1 MVRVSGLASGMD
13 IDQIVSDLMK
23 AERMP
28 IDKMKKQKQ
37 TLEWQR
43 DDYRSMN
50 LLLSDFNNLA
60 FNMTLQSSYSSKTV
74 SSADETKVKAAATSS
89 AANASYTLSNVT
101 MATAAQSTSSKSI
114 ASKIDPTKSLWSQRD
129 SIQTASSV
137 WTEKTV
143 EQAAI
148 TLSADTSTVK
158 LAKGAVSAVNQDTGT
173 KNSISVTTDGTS
185 KAYIVRI
192 GTESGTINSN
202 EVFINEDTGEMTFGT
217 TLTSGSTIEAFSYQ
231 QNVLNFSMTTYD
243 STGKATGNIQDG
255 GSTPFEFDGSTSL
268 NTLLTQIS
276 NSKVGISAFFDEGT
290 NKVVMTRKDTGN
302 LSSADSSDG
311 SNGSNMVFSGEFLTG
326 FLQLAG
332 DAKGTDAKF
341 TLNGLETTR
350 KSNTFTT
357 GGVTYTLQNNFTG
370 DVRVNISNDTQKVFD
385 TIKDFV
391 TKYNELIEKING
403 KVTEERD
410 RNYQPLTD
418 QEREKLTDKQ
428 AEQWD
433 DKAKS
438 GLLKG
443 DTILSSGLNQ
453 MRSNWYA
460 SVSGVSGAFSQLTD
474 IGISTSANY
483 SDRGK
488 LVIEG
493 DGTKLKEAI
502 EKDPQSVMDLF
513 MKSGSTTSEKGIV
526 RRLRDTITQT
536 VSKVE
541 QRAGRSTWT
550 SEQFL
555 LGRNLKSVNS
565 QITSFESRL
574 TQIEDRYYR
583 QFTAMEKAIQNANA
597 QSAQLSQYFS

>member
-89 AANASYTLSNVT
+89 AGNASYTLSNVT
-101 MATAAQSTSSKSI
+101 MATAAQTISTSIDSSM
-114 ASKIDPTKSLWSQRD
+114 DPTKSLWSQRGSMD
-129 SIQTASSV
+129 SSV

-158 LAKGAVSAVNQDTGT
+158 LAKGAVSAVNQNTGT
-173 KNSISVTTDGTS
+173 LNSISVTTDGTS
-185 KAYIVRI
+185 KAYTVRI
-192 GTESGTINSN
+192 GTAAGTINSN

-231 QNVLNFSMTTYD
+231 QNVLHFSMTTYD

-302 LSSADSSDG
+302 LSSIDSPDG
-311 SNGSNMVFSGEFLTG
+311 PNMVFLGEFLTG
-326 FLQLAG
+326 FLQLAS

-370 DVRVNISNDTQKVFD
+370 DVRVNVSNDTQKVFD

-403 KVTEERD
+403 KITEERD

-574 TQIEDRYYR
+574 TQVEDRYYR

>member
-50 LLLSDFNNLA
+50 LLLSEFNNLA

-74 SSADETKVKAAATSS
+74 SSSDETKVKAAATSS

-101 MATAAQSTSSKSI
+101 MATAAQSISTSIDSSM
-114 ASKIDPTKSLWSQRD
+114 DPTKSLWSQRGSMD
-129 SIQTASSV
+129 SSV

-143 EQAAI
+143 EHAAI

-158 LAKGAVSAVNQDTGT
+158 LAKGAVSAVNQNTGT
-173 KNSISVTTDGTS
+173 LNSISVTTDGTS
-185 KAYIVRI
+185 KAYTVRI
-192 GTESGTINSN
+192 GTAAGIINSN

-231 QNVLNFSMTTYD
+231 QNVLNFSVTTYD

-302 LSSADSSDG
+302 LSAADSGD
-311 SNGSNMVFSGEFLTG
+311 GSNMVFSGGFLTG

-370 DVRVNISNDTQKVFD
+370 DVRVNVSNDTQKVFD

-403 KVTEERD
+403 KITEERD

-418 QEREKLTDKQ
+418 EEREKLTDKQ

-433 DKAKS
+433 VKAKS

-443 DTILSSGLNQ
+443 DSILSSGLNQ

-460 SVSGVSGAFSQLTD
+460 SVSGVSGGFSQLTD

-483 SDRGK
+483 TDRGK

-513 MKSGSTTSEKGIV
+513 MKSGSTTSEKGVV

-574 TQIEDRYYR
+574 TQVEDRYYR

>member
-74 SSADETKVKAAATSS
+74 SSADETKVKATATSS
-89 AANASYTLSNVT
+89 AGNASYTLSNVT
-101 MATAAQSTSSKSI
+101 MATAAQSISSESI
-114 ASKIDPTKSLWSQRD
+114 ASKIDPTKSLWSQRNLIETD
-129 SIQTASSV
+129 SSV

-148 TLSADTSTVK
+148 TLSADTSTIK
-158 LAKGAVSAVNQDTGT
+158 LAKGSVSAVNQGTGT
-173 KNSISVTTDGTS
+173 LSVTTDGIS
-185 KAYIVRI
+185 EAYTIKI
-192 GTESGTINSN
+192 GTKAETLGSD

-231 QNVLNFSMTTYD
+231 QNVLNFSITTYD
-243 STGKATGNIQDG
+243 SNGKATGDG
-255 GSTPFEFDGSTSL
+255 PDGSTVFEFDGSTSL
-268 NTLLTQIS
+268 NNVLTQIS
-276 NSKVGISAFFDEGT
+276 NSKAGISAFFDEGT

-302 LSSADSSDG
+302 LSSANSVEG
-311 SNGSNMVFSGEFLTG
+311 ANMVFSDGFLTD
-326 FLQLAG
+326 FLQLKSEV
-332 DAKGTDAKF
+332 KGTDAKF

-370 DVRVNISNDTQKVFD
+370 DVRVNVSNDTQKVFD

-574 TQIEDRYYR
+574 TQVEDRYYR

>member
-50 LLLSDFNNLA
+50 LLLSEFNNLA

-74 SSADETKVKAAATSS
+74 SSSDETKVKAAATSS

-101 MATAAQSTSSKSI
+101 MATAAQSISTSINSSM
-114 ASKIDPTKSLWSQRD
+114 DPTKSLWSQRGSMD
-129 SIQTASSV
+129 SSV

-158 LAKGAVSAVNQDTGT
+158 LAKGAISAVNQNTGT
-173 KNSISVTTDGTS
+173 LNSISVTTDGTS
-185 KAYIVRI
+185 KEYKVTI
-192 GTESGTINSN
+192 GTKVETLSSD

-231 QNVLNFSMTTYD
+231 QNVLKFSITTYD
-243 STGKATGNIQDG
+243 SNGKATGDNTD

-302 LSSADSSDG
+302 LSSADSAD
-311 SNGSNMVFSGEFLTG
+311 GSNMVFSGGFLTG

-370 DVRVNISNDTQKVFD
+370 DVRVNVSNDTQKVFD

-403 KVTEERD
+403 KITEERD

-418 QEREKLTDKQ
+418 EEREKLTDKQ

-443 DTILSSGLNQ
+443 DSILSSGLNQ

-460 SVSGVSGAFSQLTD
+460 SVSGVSGGFSQLTD

-574 TQIEDRYYR
+574 TQVEDRYYR

>member
-50 LLLSDFNNLA
+50 LLLSEFNNLA

-74 SSADETKVKAAATSS
+74 SSSDETKVKAAATSS

-101 MATAAQSTSSKSI
+101 MATAAQSISTSIDSSM
-114 ASKIDPTKSLWSQRD
+114 DPTKSLWSQRGSMD
-129 SIQTASSV
+129 SSV

-158 LAKGAVSAVNQDTGT
+158 LAKGAVSAVNQNTGT
-173 KNSISVTTDGTS
+173 LNSICVTTDGTS
-185 KAYIVRI
+185 KAYTVRI
-192 GTESGTINSN
+192 GTAAGIINSN

-231 QNVLNFSMTTYD
+231 QNVLNFSVTTYD

-302 LSSADSSDG
+302 LSSADSGD
-311 SNGSNMVFSGEFLTG
+311 GSNMVFSGGFLTG

-370 DVRVNISNDTQKVFD
+370 DVRVNVSNDTQKVFD

-403 KVTEERD
+403 KITEERD

-418 QEREKLTDKQ
+418 EEREKLTDKQ

-433 DKAKS
+433 VKAKS

-443 DTILSSGLNQ
+443 DSILSSGLNQ

-460 SVSGVSGAFSQLTD
+460 SVSGVSGGFSQLTD

-483 SDRGK
+483 TDRGK

-513 MKSGSTTSEKGIV
+513 MKSGSTTSEKGVV

-574 TQIEDRYYR
+574 TQVEDRYYR

>member
-50 LLLSDFNNLA
+50 LLLSEFNNLA

-74 SSADETKVKAAATSS
+74 SSSDETKVKAAATSS

-101 MATAAQSTSSKSI
+101 MATAAQSISTSIDSSM
-114 ASKIDPTKSLWSQRD
+114 DPTKSLWSQRGSMD
-129 SIQTASSV
+129 SSV

-158 LAKGAVSAVNQDTGT
+158 LAKGAISAVNQNTGT
-173 KNSISVTTDGTS
+173 LNSISVTTDGTS
-185 KAYIVRI
+185 KEYKVTI
-192 GTESGTINSN
+192 GTKAETLGSD

-231 QNVLNFSMTTYD
+231 QNVLKFSITTYD
-243 STGKATGNIQDG
+243 SNGKATGDNTD

-302 LSSADSSDG
+302 LSSADNGD
-311 SNGSNMVFSGEFLTG
+311 GSNMVFSGGFLTG

-370 DVRVNISNDTQKVFD
+370 DVRVNVSNDTQKVFD

-403 KVTEERD
+403 KITEERD

-418 QEREKLTDKQ
+418 EEREKLTDKQ

-433 DKAKS
+433 AKAKS

-443 DTILSSGLNQ
+443 DSILSSGLNQ

-460 SVSGVSGAFSQLTD
+460 SVSGVSGGFSQLTD

-574 TQIEDRYYR
+574 TQVEDRYYR

>member
-50 LLLSDFNNLA
+50 LLLSEFNNLA

-74 SSADETKVKAAATSS
+74 SSSDETKVKAAATSS

-101 MATAAQSTSSKSI
+101 MATAAQSISTSIDSSM
-114 ASKIDPTKSLWSQRD
+114 DPTKSLWSQRGSMD
-129 SIQTASSV
+129 SSV

-158 LAKGAVSAVNQDTGT
+158 LAKGAISAVNQNTGT
-173 KNSISVTTDGTS
+173 LNSISVTTDGTS
-185 KAYIVRI
+185 KEYKVTI
-192 GTESGTINSN
+192 GTKAETLSSD

-231 QNVLNFSMTTYD
+231 QNVLKFSITTYD
-243 STGKATGNIQDG
+243 SNGKATGDNTD

-302 LSSADSSDG
+302 LSSADSAD
-311 SNGSNMVFSGEFLTG
+311 GSNMVFSGGFLTG
-326 FLQLAG
+326 FLQIAG

-370 DVRVNISNDTQKVFD
+370 DVRVNVSNDTQKVFD

-403 KVTEERD
+403 KITEERD

-418 QEREKLTDKQ
+418 EEREKLTDKQ

-443 DTILSSGLNQ
+443 DSILSSGLNQ

-460 SVSGVSGAFSQLTD
+460 SVSGVSGGFSQLTD

-574 TQIEDRYYR
+574 TQVEDRYYR

>member
-50 LLLSDFNNLA
+50 LLLSEFNNLA

-74 SSADETKVKAAATSS
+74 SSSDEMKVKAAATSS
-89 AANASYTLSNVT
+89 AGNASYTLSNVT
-101 MATAAQSTSSKSI
+101 MATAAQNISSGKISEV
-114 ASKIDPTKSLWSQRD
+114 SSEGTIDPAKSLWEQ
-129 SIQTASSV
+129 
-137 WTEKTV
+137 KTLLGSAWSGKEV
-143 EQAAI
+143 KQPDI
-148 TLSADTSTVK
+148 TISADTKTAK
-158 LAKGAVSAVNQDTGT
+158 LSKGAIFEGSLPSAIQVKNGESSQEFNIKTTGDPILIGENDVFVNM
-173 KNSISVTTDGTS
+173 N
-185 KAYIVRI
+185 
-192 GTESGTINSN
+192 
-202 EVFINEDTGEMTFGT
+202 TGEMTFGS
-217 TLTSGSTIEAFSYQ
+217 TLANGSTVQGFTYK
-231 QNVLNFSMTTYD
+231 QNVLQFSITTYD
-243 STGKATGNIQDG
+243 SSGKATGDNADG
-255 GSTPFEFDGSTSL
+255 SMSFEFDGSASL
-268 NTLLTQIS
+268 NTVLTQLS
-276 NSKVGISAFFDEGT
+276 NSKVGISAFYDEGT
-290 NKVVMTRKDTGN
+290 DKVVFTRKDTGD
-302 LSSADSSDG
+302 LSKAG
-311 SNGSNMVFSGEFLTG
+311 GAGGQKMVFSGAFLTN
-326 FLQLAG
+326 FLKLDTQKETG
-332 DAKGTDAKF
+332 GTDAKF

-357 GGVTYTLQNNFTG
+357 GGVTYTLQSNFTG
-370 DVRVNISNDTQKVFD
+370 DVRVNVSNDTQKVFD

-403 KVTEERD
+403 KITEERD

-418 QEREKLTDKQ
+418 EEREKLTDKQ

-443 DTILSSGLNQ
+443 DSILSSGLNQ

-574 TQIEDRYYR
+574 TQVEDRYYR

>member
-50 LLLSDFNNLA
+50 LLLSEFNNLA

-74 SSADETKVKAAATSS
+74 SSSDETKVKAAATSS

-101 MATAAQSTSSKSI
+101 MATAAQSISTSIDSSM
-114 ASKIDPTKSLWSQRD
+114 DPTKSLWSQRGSMD
-129 SIQTASSV
+129 SSV

-158 LAKGAVSAVNQDTGT
+158 LAKGAISAVNQNTGT
-173 KNSISVTTDGTS
+173 LNSISVTTDGTS
-185 KAYIVRI
+185 KEYKVTI
-192 GTESGTINSN
+192 GTKAETLGSD

-231 QNVLNFSMTTYD
+231 QNVLKFSITTYD
-243 STGKATGNIQDG
+243 SNGKATGDNTD

-302 LSSADSSDG
+302 LSSADNGD
-311 SNGSNMVFSGEFLTG
+311 GSNMVFSGGFLTG

-370 DVRVNISNDTQKVFD
+370 DVRVNVSNDTQKVFD

-403 KVTEERD
+403 KITEERD

-418 QEREKLTDKQ
+418 EEREKLMDKQ

-433 DKAKS
+433 VKAKS

-443 DTILSSGLNQ
+443 DSILSSGLNQ

-460 SVSGVSGAFSQLTD
+460 SVSGVSGGFSQLTD

-574 TQIEDRYYR
+574 TQVEDRYYR

>member
-50 LLLSDFNNLA
+50 LLLSEFNNLA

-74 SSADETKVKAAATSS
+74 SSSDETKVKAAATSS

-101 MATAAQSTSSKSI
+101 MATAAQSISTSIDSSM
-114 ASKIDPTKSLWSQRD
+114 DPTKSLWSQRGSMD
-129 SIQTASSV
+129 SSV

-158 LAKGAVSAVNQDTGT
+158 LAKGAISAVNQNTGT
-173 KNSISVTTDGTS
+173 LNSISVTTDGTS
-185 KAYIVRI
+185 KEYKVTI
-192 GTESGTINSN
+192 GTKAETLGSD

-231 QNVLNFSMTTYD
+231 QNVLKFSITTYD
-243 STGKATGNIQDG
+243 SNGKATGDNTD

-302 LSSADSSDG
+302 LSSADSGD
-311 SNGSNMVFSGEFLTG
+311 GSNMVFSGGFLTG
-326 FLQLAG
+326 FLQLAS

-370 DVRVNISNDTQKVFD
+370 DVRVNVSNDTQKVFD

-403 KVTEERD
+403 KITEERD

-418 QEREKLTDKQ
+418 EEREKLTDKQ

-433 DKAKS
+433 VKAKS

-443 DTILSSGLNQ
+443 DSILSSGLNQ

-460 SVSGVSGAFSQLTD
+460 SVSGVSGGFSQLTD

-574 TQIEDRYYR
+574 TQVEDRYYR

>member
-1 MVRVSGLASGMD
+1 
-13 IDQIVSDLMK
+13 
-23 AERMP
+23 
-28 IDKMKKQKQ
+28 
-37 TLEWQR
+37 
-43 DDYRSMN
+43 
-50 LLLSDFNNLA
+50 
-60 FNMTLQSSYSSKTV
+60 MTLQSSYSSKTV
-74 SSADETKVKAAATSS
+74 SSADETKVKAVATSS
-89 AANASYTLSNVT
+89 AGNASYTLSNVT
-101 MATAAQSTSSKSI
+101 MATAAQSISSESI
-114 ASKIDPTKSLWSQRD
+114 ASNIDPTKSLWSQRGAMD
-129 SIQTASSV
+129 ASV
-137 WTEKTV
+137 WTKKTID
-143 EQAAI
+143 QAAI
-148 TLSADTSTVK
+148 ALSANTSTVK
-158 LAKGAVSAVNQDTGT
+158 LAKGSLSEENTL
-173 KNSISVTTDGTS
+173 KSISVTTGGVTNS
-185 KAYIVRI
+185 YSVRI
-192 GTESGTINSN
+192 GTEAGAVNAN
-202 EVFINEDTGEMTFGT
+202 EVFVNENTGEMTFGT
-217 TLTSGSTIEAFSYQ
+217 ALTSGSTIEAFSYQ
-231 QNVLNFSMTTYD
+231 QNVLNFSITTYD
-243 STGKATGNIQDG
+243 SSGKATGDG
-255 GSTPFEFDGSTSL
+255 PSGSTVFEFDGSTSL
-268 NTLLTQIS
+268 NTVLTQIS
-276 NSKVGISAFFDEGT
+276 NSKAGVSAFFDEGT

-302 LSSADSSDG
+302 LSSADSPD
-311 SNGSNMVFSGEFLTG
+311 GSNMVFSGAFLTG
-326 FLQLAG
+326 FLNLGG

-370 DVRVNISNDTQKVFD
+370 DVRVNVSNDTQKVFD

-403 KVTEERD
+403 KITEERD

-443 DTILSSGLNQ
+443 DSILSSGLNQ

-460 SVSGVSGAFSQLTD
+460 SVSGISGAFSQLTD

-513 MKSGSTTSEKGIV
+513 TKNGSTTSEKGIV

-550 SEQFL
+550 NEQFL
-555 LGRNLKSVNS
+555 LGRNLKSVDS

>member
-50 LLLSDFNNLA
+50 LLLSEFNNLA

-74 SSADETKVKAAATSS
+74 SSSDETKVKAAATSS

-101 MATAAQSTSSKSI
+101 MATAAQSISTSIDSSM
-114 ASKIDPTKSLWSQRD
+114 DPTKSLWSQRGSMD
-129 SIQTASSV
+129 SSV

-158 LAKGAVSAVNQDTGT
+158 LAKGAISAVNQNTGT
-173 KNSISVTTDGTS
+173 LNSISVTTDGTS
-185 KAYIVRI
+185 KEYKVTI
-192 GTESGTINSN
+192 GTKAETLSSD

-231 QNVLNFSMTTYD
+231 QNVLKFSITTYD
-243 STGKATGNIQDG
+243 SNGKATGDNTD

-302 LSSADSSDG
+302 LSSADSAD
-311 SNGSNMVFSGEFLTG
+311 GSNMVFSGGFLTG

-370 DVRVNISNDTQKVFD
+370 DVRVNVSNDTQKVFD

-403 KVTEERD
+403 KITEERD

-418 QEREKLTDKQ
+418 EEREKLTDKQ

-443 DTILSSGLNQ
+443 DSILSSGLNQ

-460 SVSGVSGAFSQLTD
+460 SVSGVSGGFSQLTD
-474 IGISTSANY
+474 MGISTSANY

-574 TQIEDRYYR
+574 TQVEDRYYR

>member
-101 MATAAQSTSSKSI
+101 MATAAQSISANSI
-114 ASKIDPTKSLWSQRD
+114 ASSIDPTKSLWSQRG
-129 SIQTASSV
+129 SIKTDPSV

-143 EQAAI
+143 EQGAI
-148 TLSADTSTVK
+148 TLSADTSTIK
-158 LAKGAVSAVNQDTGT
+158 LAKGSISAVNQNTGT
-173 KNSISVTTDGTS
+173 LNFISVTTDGTS
-185 KAYIVRI
+185 KAYTVRI
-192 GTESGTINSN
+192 GTAAGTINSN

-302 LSSADSSDG
+302 LSSADSAD
-311 SNGSNMVFSGEFLTG
+311 GSNMVFSGGFLTG

-332 DAKGTDAKF
+332 NAKGTDAKF

-370 DVRVNISNDTQKVFD
+370 DVRVNVSNDTQKVFD

-403 KVTEERD
+403 KITEERD

-418 QEREKLTDKQ
+418 EEREKLTDKQ

-443 DTILSSGLNQ
+443 DSILSSGLNQ

-574 TQIEDRYYR
+574 TQVEDRYYR

>member
-28 IDKMKKQKQ
+28 IAKMKKQKQ

-89 AANASYTLSNVT
+89 AGNASYTLSNVT
-101 MATAAQSTSSKSI
+101 MATAAQTISTSIDSSM
-114 ASKIDPTKSLWSQRD
+114 DPTKSLWSQRGSMD
-129 SIQTASSV
+129 SSV

-158 LAKGAVSAVNQDTGT
+158 LAKGAVSAVNQNTGT
-173 KNSISVTTDGTS
+173 LNSISVTTDGTS
-185 KAYIVRI
+185 KAYTVRI
-192 GTESGTINSN
+192 GTAAGTINSN

-302 LSSADSSDG
+302 LSSVDSPD
-311 SNGSNMVFSGEFLTG
+311 GSNMVFSGAFLTTG

-332 DAKGTDAKF
+332 NAKGTDAKF

-370 DVRVNISNDTQKVFD
+370 DVRVNVSNDTQKVFD

-403 KVTEERD
+403 KITEERD

-574 TQIEDRYYR
+574 TQVEDRYYR

>member
-74 SSADETKVKAAATSS
+74 SSADETKVKATATSS
-89 AANASYTLSNVT
+89 AGNASYTLSNVT
-101 MATAAQSTSSKSI
+101 MATAAQSISSESI
-114 ASKIDPTKSLWSQRD
+114 ASKIDPTKSLWSQRNLIETD
-129 SIQTASSV
+129 SSV

-148 TLSADTSTVK
+148 TLSADTSTIK
-158 LAKGAVSAVNQDTGT
+158 LAKGSVSAVNQGTGT
-173 KNSISVTTDGTS
+173 LSVTTDGIS
-185 KAYIVRI
+185 KAYTIKI
-192 GTESGTINSN
+192 GTKAETLGSD

-231 QNVLNFSMTTYD
+231 QNVLNFSITTYD
-243 STGKATGNIQDG
+243 SNGKATGDG
-255 GSTPFEFDGSTSL
+255 PDGSTVFEFDGSTSL
-268 NTLLTQIS
+268 NNVLTQIS
-276 NSKVGISAFFDEGT
+276 NSKAGISAFFDEGT

-302 LSSADSSDG
+302 LSSANSVEG
-311 SNGSNMVFSGEFLTG
+311 ANMVFSDGFLTD
-326 FLQLAG
+326 FLQLKSEV
-332 DAKGTDAKF
+332 KGTDATF

-370 DVRVNISNDTQKVFD
+370 DVRVNVSNDTQKVFD

-574 TQIEDRYYR
+574 TQVEDRYYR

>member
-50 LLLSDFNNLA
+50 LLLSEFNNLA

-74 SSADETKVKAAATSS
+74 SSSDETKVKAAATSS

-101 MATAAQSTSSKSI
+101 MATVAQSISANSIGSSV
-114 ASKIDPTKSLWSQRD
+114 DPTKSLWSQRG
-129 SIQTASSV
+129 SIKTDPSV

-143 EQAAI
+143 EQGAI
-148 TLSADTSTVK
+148 TLSADTSTIK
-158 LAKGAVSAVNQDTGT
+158 LAKGSISAVNQNTGT
-173 KNSISVTTDGTS
+173 LNFISVTTEGTS
-185 KAYIVRI
+185 KEYKVTI
-192 GTESGTINSN
+192 GTKAETLSSD

-217 TLTSGSTIEAFSYQ
+217 TLTSGSTIEAFWYQ
-231 QNVLNFSMTTYD
+231 QNVLKFSITTYD
-243 STGKATGNIQDG
+243 SNGKATGDNTN

-302 LSSADSSDG
+302 LSSADSAD
-311 SNGSNMVFSGEFLTG
+311 GSNMVFSGGFLTG

-370 DVRVNISNDTQKVFD
+370 DVRVNVSNDTQKVFD

-403 KVTEERD
+403 KITEERD

-418 QEREKLTDKQ
+418 EEREKLTDKQ

-443 DTILSSGLNQ
+443 DSILSSGLNQ

-460 SVSGVSGAFSQLTD
+460 SVSGVSGGFSQLTD

-574 TQIEDRYYR
+574 TQVEDRYYR

>member
-1 MVRVSGLASGMD
+1 VVRVSGLASGMD

-50 LLLSDFNNLA
+50 LLLSEFNNLA

-74 SSADETKVKAAATSS
+74 SSSDETKVKAAATSS

-101 MATAAQSTSSKSI
+101 MATAAQSISTSIDSSM
-114 ASKIDPTKSLWSQRD
+114 DPTKSLWSQRGSMD
-129 SIQTASSV
+129 SSV

-158 LAKGAVSAVNQDTGT
+158 LAKGAISAVNQNTGT
-173 KNSISVTTDGTS
+173 LNSISVTTDGTS
-185 KAYIVRI
+185 KEYKVTI
-192 GTESGTINSN
+192 GTKAETLSSD

-231 QNVLNFSMTTYD
+231 QNVLKFSITTYD
-243 STGKATGNIQDG
+243 SNGKATGDNTD

-302 LSSADSSDG
+302 LSSADSAD
-311 SNGSNMVFSGEFLTG
+311 GSNMVFSGGFLTG

-370 DVRVNISNDTQKVFD
+370 DVRVNVSNDTQKVFD

-403 KVTEERD
+403 KITEERD

-418 QEREKLTDKQ
+418 EEREKLTDKQ

-443 DTILSSGLNQ
+443 DSILSSGLNQ

-460 SVSGVSGAFSQLTD
+460 SVSGVSGGFSQLTD

-574 TQIEDRYYR
+574 TQVEDRYYR

>member
-50 LLLSDFNNLA
+50 LLLSEFNNLA

-74 SSADETKVKAAATSS
+74 SSSDETKVKAAATSS
-89 AANASYTLSNVT
+89 AGNASYTLSNVT
-101 MATAAQSTSSKSI
+101 MATAAQSISTEGI
-114 ASKIDPTKSLWSQRD
+114 ASEVDPTKSLWSQRNLIETD
-129 SIQTASSV
+129 SSV

-148 TLSADTSTVK
+148 TLSADTSTIK
-158 LAKGAVSAVNQDTGT
+158 LAKGSVSAVNQDTGT
-173 KNSISVTTDGTS
+173 LNFISVTTGGTS
-185 KAYIVRI
+185 KEYKVTI
-192 GTESGTINSN
+192 GTKAETLGSD

-217 TLTSGSTIEAFSYQ
+217 TLTSGSTIKAFSYQ
-231 QNVLNFSMTTYD
+231 QNVLNFSITTYD
-243 STGKATGNIQDG
+243 SNGKATGDNKD
-255 GSTPFEFDGSTSL
+255 GSTSFEFDGSTSL
-268 NTLLTQIS
+268 NTVLTQIS

-302 LSSADSSDG
+302 LSSADSTD
-311 SNGSNMVFSGEFLTG
+311 GSNMVFSGEFLTG

-370 DVRVNISNDTQKVFD
+370 DVRVNVSNDTQKVFD
-385 TIKDFV
+385 TIKDFM

-403 KVTEERD
+403 KITEERD

-418 QEREKLTDKQ
+418 EEREKLTDKQ
-428 AEQWD
+428 AEKWD
-433 DKAKS
+433 EKAKS

-443 DTILSSGLNQ
+443 DSILSSGLNQ

-574 TQIEDRYYR
+574 TQVEDRYYR

>member
-50 LLLSDFNNLA
+50 LLLSEFNNLA

-74 SSADETKVKAAATSS
+74 SSADETKIKAAATSS
-89 AANASYTLSNVT
+89 AGNASYTLSNVT
-101 MATAAQSTSSKSI
+101 MATAAQSISDKSI

-129 SIQTASSV
+129 SIKTGSSV
-137 WTEKTV
+137 WTEKKV

-148 TLSADTSTVK
+148 MLSADTSTIK
-158 LAKGAVSAVNQDTGT
+158 LAKGSVSAVNQDTGT
-173 KNSISVTTDGTS
+173 LNFISVTTGGTS
-185 KAYIVRI
+185 KEYKVTI
-192 GTESGTINSN
+192 GTKAETLGSD

-231 QNVLNFSMTTYD
+231 QNVLNFSITTYD
-243 STGKATGNIQDG
+243 SNGKATGDNKD
-255 GSTPFEFDGSTSL
+255 GSTSFEFDGSTSL
-268 NTLLTQIS
+268 NTVLTQIS

-302 LSSADSSDG
+302 LSSADSAD
-311 SNGSNMVFSGEFLTG
+311 GSNMVFSGEFLTG

-370 DVRVNISNDTQKVFD
+370 DVRVNVSNDTQKVFD

-403 KVTEERD
+403 KITEERD

-418 QEREKLTDKQ
+418 EEREKLTDKQ

-443 DTILSSGLNQ
+443 DSILSSGLNQ

-574 TQIEDRYYR
+574 TQVEDRYYR

>member
-74 SSADETKVKAAATSS
+74 SSADETKVKASATSS
-89 AANASYTLSNVT
+89 AGNASYTLSNVT
-101 MATAAQSTSSKSI
+101 MATAAQSISANSI
-114 ASKIDPTKSLWSQRD
+114 ASSIDPTKSLWSQRD

-148 TLSADTSTVK
+148 TLSADTSTIK
-158 LAKGAVSAVNQDTGT
+158 LAKGSVSAVNKDIGT
-173 KNSISVTTDGTS
+173 LSVTTDGTS
-185 KAYIVRI
+185 KAYTIKI
-192 GTESGTINSN
+192 GTKVETLGSD

-231 QNVLNFSMTTYD
+231 QNVLHFSMTTYD

-302 LSSADSSDG
+302 LSSIDSPDG
-311 SNGSNMVFSGEFLTG
+311 PNMVFSGEFLTG

-370 DVRVNISNDTQKVFD
+370 DVSVNVSNDTQKVFD

-403 KVTEERD
+403 KITEERD

-574 TQIEDRYYR
+574 TQVEDRYYR

>member
-50 LLLSDFNNLA
+50 LLLSEFNNLA

-89 AANASYTLSNVT
+89 AGNASYTLSNVT
-101 MATAAQSTSSKSI
+101 MATAAQSISANSI

-129 SIQTASSV
+129 SMGTEV
-137 WTEKTV
+137 WANKTID
-143 EQAAI
+143 QAAI
-148 TLSADTSTVK
+148 ALSADTSTVK
-158 LAKGAVSAVNQDTGT
+158 LAKGSLSEGNTLQ
-173 KNSISVTTDGTS
+173 SISVTTRGVTNS
-185 KAYIVRI
+185 YSVRI
-192 GTESGTINSN
+192 GTEAGTIDSN
-202 EVFINEDTGEMTFGT
+202 EVFINADTGEMTFGT

-231 QNVLNFSMTTYD
+231 QNVLNFSITTYD
-243 STGKATGNIQDG
+243 SNGKATGDG
-255 GSTPFEFDGSTSL
+255 PNGSTVFEFDGSTSL
-268 NTLLTQIS
+268 NTILTQIS
-276 NSKVGISAFFDEGT
+276 NSKAGISAFFDEGT

-302 LSSADSSDG
+302 LSSADSAD
-311 SNGSNMVFSGEFLTG
+311 GSNMVFSGGFLTD

-332 DAKGTDAKF
+332 DAQGTDAKF

-370 DVRVNISNDTQKVFD
+370 DVRVNVSNNTQKVFD

-403 KVTEERD
+403 KITEERD

-418 QEREKLTDKQ
+418 EEREKLTDKQ

-433 DKAKS
+433 EKAKS

-443 DTILSSGLNQ
+443 DSILSSGLNQ

-536 VSKVE
+536 VSKIE

-574 TQIEDRYYR
+574 TQVEDRYYR

-597 QSAQLSQYFS
+597 QSVQLSQYFS

>member
-50 LLLSDFNNLA
+50 LLLSEFNNLA

-74 SSADETKVKAAATSS
+74 SSSDETKVKAAATSS

-101 MATAAQSTSSKSI
+101 MATAAQSISANSI

-129 SIQTASSV
+129 SMGTGV
-137 WTEKTV
+137 WTNKTID
-143 EQAAI
+143 QAAI
-148 TLSADTSTVK
+148 ALSADTSTVK
-158 LAKGAVSAVNQDTGT
+158 LAKGSLSEGNTLQ
-173 KNSISVTTDGTS
+173 SISVTTGGVTNS
-185 KAYIVRI
+185 YSVRI
-192 GTESGTINSN
+192 GTEAGTIDSN
-202 EVFINEDTGEMTFGT
+202 EVFINADTGEMTFGT
-217 TLTSGSTIEAFSYQ
+217 TLTSGSTIEAFLYQ
-231 QNVLNFSMTTYD
+231 QNVLNFSITTYD
-243 STGKATGNIQDG
+243 SNGKATGDG
-255 GSTPFEFDGSTSL
+255 PNGSTVFEFDGSTSL
-268 NTLLTQIS
+268 NTILTQIS
-276 NSKVGISAFFDEGT
+276 NSKAGISAFFDEGT

-302 LSSADSSDG
+302 LSSADSTD
-311 SNGSNMVFSGEFLTG
+311 GSNMVFSGEFLTG
-326 FLQLAG
+326 FLKLSG
-332 DAKGTDAKF
+332 NAKGTDATF

-370 DVRVNISNDTQKVFD
+370 DVRVNVSNDTQKVFD
-385 TIKDFV
+385 TIKDFM

-403 KVTEERD
+403 KITEERD

-418 QEREKLTDKQ
+418 EEREKLTDKQ

-433 DKAKS
+433 EKAKS

-443 DTILSSGLNQ
+443 DSILSSGLNQ

-574 TQIEDRYYR
+574 TQVEDRYYR

>member
-1 MVRVSGLASGMD
+1 MD

-23 AERMP
+23 GERMP

-50 LLLSDFNNLA
+50 LLLSEFNNLA

-89 AANASYTLSNVT
+89 AGNASYTLSNVT
-101 MATAAQSTSSKSI
+101 MATAAQSISANSI
-114 ASKIDPTKSLWSQRD
+114 ASKIDPTKSLWSQRNLMG
-129 SIQTASSV
+129 TGV
-137 WTEKTV
+137 WTEKTID
-143 EQAAI
+143 QAAI
-148 TLSADTSTVK
+148 ALSADTSTVK
-158 LAKGAVSAVNQDTGT
+158 LAKGSLSEVNTLE
-173 KNSISVTTDGTS
+173 SISVTTGGVS
-185 KAYIVRI
+185 KEYSVRI
-192 GTESGTINSN
+192 GTAAETLGSD

-231 QNVLNFSMTTYD
+231 QNVLNFSITTYD
-243 STGKATGNIQDG
+243 SNGKATGDG
-255 GSTPFEFDGSTSL
+255 PDGSTVFEFDGTTSL
-268 NTLLTQIS
+268 NTVLTQIS

-302 LSSADSSDG
+302 LSSADSAD
-311 SNGSNMVFSGEFLTG
+311 GSNMVFSGGFLTG

-341 TLNGLETTR
+341 TLNGLETIR
-350 KSNTFTT
+350 KSNTFTM

-370 DVRVNISNDTQKVFD
+370 DVRVNVSNDTQKVFD

-403 KVTEERD
+403 KITEERD
-410 RNYQPLTD
+410 RNYQPMTD
-418 QEREKLTDKQ
+418 EEREKLTDRQ

-443 DTILSSGLNQ
+443 DSILSIGLNQ

-555 LGRNLKSVNS
+555 LGRNLKSVNR

-574 TQIEDRYYR
+574 TQVEDRYYR

>member
-89 AANASYTLSNVT
+89 AGNASYTLSNVT
-101 MATAAQSTSSKSI
+101 MATAAQTISTS
-114 ASKIDPTKSLWSQRD
+114 IDSSMDPMKSLWSQRGSMD
-129 SIQTASSV
+129 SSV

-158 LAKGAVSAVNQDTGT
+158 LAKGAVSAVNQNTGT
-173 KNSISVTTDGTS
+173 LNSISVTTDGTS
-185 KAYIVRI
+185 KAYTVRI
-192 GTESGTINSN
+192 GTAAGTINSN

-243 STGKATGNIQDG
+243 STGKATGNIQEG

-302 LSSADSSDG
+302 LSSVDSPD
-311 SNGSNMVFSGEFLTG
+311 GSNMVFSGAFLTTG

-332 DAKGTDAKF
+332 NAKGTDAKF

-370 DVRVNISNDTQKVFD
+370 DVRVNVSNDTQKVFD

-403 KVTEERD
+403 KITEERD

-574 TQIEDRYYR
+574 TQVEDRYYR

>member
-50 LLLSDFNNLA
+50 LLLSEFNNLA

-74 SSADETKVKAAATSS
+74 SSSDETKVKAAATSS
-89 AANASYTLSNVT
+89 AGNASYTLSNVT
-101 MATAAQSTSSKSI
+101 MATAAQSISTSIDSSM
-114 ASKIDPTKSLWSQRD
+114 DPTKSLWSQRGSMD
-129 SIQTASSV
+129 SSV

-143 EQAAI
+143 EQVAI

-158 LAKGAVSAVNQDTGT
+158 LAKGAVSAVNQNTGT
-173 KNSISVTTDGTS
+173 LNSISVTTDDTS
-185 KAYIVRI
+185 KAYTVRI
-192 GTESGTINSN
+192 GTAAGTINSN

-231 QNVLNFSMTTYD
+231 QNVLNFSVKTYD

-268 NTLLTQIS
+268 NTILTQIS
-276 NSKVGISAFFDEGT
+276 NSKAGISAFFDEGT

-302 LSSADSSDG
+302 LSSADSTD
-311 SNGSNMVFSGEFLTG
+311 GSNMVFSGEFLTG
-326 FLQLAG
+326 FLKLSG
-332 DAKGTDAKF
+332 NAKGTDATF

-370 DVRVNISNDTQKVFD
+370 DVRVNVSNDTQKVFD
-385 TIKDFV
+385 TIKDFM

-403 KVTEERD
+403 KITEERD

-418 QEREKLTDKQ
+418 EEREKLTDKQ

-433 DKAKS
+433 EKAKS

-443 DTILSSGLNQ
+443 DSILSSGLNQ

-574 TQIEDRYYR
+574 TQVEDRYYR

>member
-50 LLLSDFNNLA
+50 LLLSEFNNLA

-74 SSADETKVKAAATSS
+74 SSADETKIKAAATSS
-89 AANASYTLSNVT
+89 AGNASYTLSNVT
-101 MATAAQSTSSKSI
+101 MATAAQSISDKSI

-129 SIQTASSV
+129 SIKTGSSV
-137 WTEKTV
+137 WTEKKV

-148 TLSADTSTVK
+148 TLSADTSTIK
-158 LAKGAVSAVNQDTGT
+158 LAKGSVSAVNQDTGT
-173 KNSISVTTDGTS
+173 LNFISVTTGGTS
-185 KAYIVRI
+185 KEYKVTI
-192 GTESGTINSN
+192 GTKAETLGSD

-231 QNVLNFSMTTYD
+231 QNVLNFSITTYD
-243 STGKATGNIQDG
+243 SNGKATGDNKD
-255 GSTPFEFDGSTSL
+255 GSTSFEFDGSTSL
-268 NTLLTQIS
+268 NTVLTQIS
-276 NSKVGISAFFDEGT
+276 SSKVGISAFFDEGT

-302 LSSADSSDG
+302 LSSADSAD
-311 SNGSNMVFSGEFLTG
+311 GSNMVFSGEFLTG

-370 DVRVNISNDTQKVFD
+370 DVRVNVSNDTQKVFD

-403 KVTEERD
+403 KITEERD

-418 QEREKLTDKQ
+418 EEREKLTDKQ

-443 DTILSSGLNQ
+443 DSILSSGLNQ

-513 MKSGSTTSEKGIV
+513 IKSGSATSEKGIV

-574 TQIEDRYYR
+574 TQVEDRYYR

>member
-74 SSADETKVKAAATSS
+74 SSADETKVKATATSS
-89 AANASYTLSNVT
+89 AGNASYTLSNVT
-101 MATAAQSTSSKSI
+101 MATAAQSISTSIDSSM
-114 ASKIDPTKSLWSQRD
+114 DPTKSLWSQRGSMD
-129 SIQTASSV
+129 SNV

-158 LAKGAVSAVNQDTGT
+158 LAKGAVSAVNQNTGT
-173 KNSISVTTDGTS
+173 LNSISVTTDGIS
-185 KAYIVRI
+185 KAYTVRI
-192 GTESGTINSN
+192 GTGAGTINSN
-202 EVFINEDTGEMTFGT
+202 EVFINEETGEMTFGT

-302 LSSADSSDG
+302 LSSVDSPD
-311 SNGSNMVFSGEFLTG
+311 GSNMVFSGAFLTTG

-370 DVRVNISNDTQKVFD
+370 DVRVNVSNDTQKVFD

>member
-89 AANASYTLSNVT
+89 AGNASYTLSNVT
-101 MATAAQSTSSKSI
+101 MATAAQTISTSIDSSM
-114 ASKIDPTKSLWSQRD
+114 DPTKSLWSQRGSMD
-129 SIQTASSV
+129 SSV

-158 LAKGAVSAVNQDTGT
+158 LAKGAVSAVNQNTGT
-173 KNSISVTTDGTS
+173 LNSISVTTDGTS
-185 KAYIVRI
+185 KAYTVRI
-192 GTESGTINSN
+192 GTAAGTINSN

-255 GSTPFEFDGSTSL
+255 GSTPFEFDGATSL

-302 LSSADSSDG
+302 LSSVDSPD
-311 SNGSNMVFSGEFLTG
+311 GSNMVFSGAFLTTG

-332 DAKGTDAKF
+332 NAKGTDAKF

-370 DVRVNISNDTQKVFD
+370 DVRVNVSNDTQKVFD

-403 KVTEERD
+403 KITEERD

-574 TQIEDRYYR
+574 TQVEDRYYR

>member
-50 LLLSDFNNLA
+50 LLLSEFNNLA

-74 SSADETKVKAAATSS
+74 SSADETKIKAAATSS
-89 AANASYTLSNVT
+89 AGNASYTLSNVT
-101 MATAAQSTSSKSI
+101 MATAAQSISDKSI

-129 SIQTASSV
+129 SIKTGSSV
-137 WTEKTV
+137 WTEKKV

-148 TLSADTSTVK
+148 TLSADTSTIK
-158 LAKGAVSAVNQDTGT
+158 LAKGSVSAVNQDTGT
-173 KNSISVTTDGTS
+173 LNFISVTTGGTS
-185 KAYIVRI
+185 KEYKVTI
-192 GTESGTINSN
+192 GTKAETLGSD

-231 QNVLNFSMTTYD
+231 QNVLNFSITTYD
-243 STGKATGNIQDG
+243 SNGKATGDNKD
-255 GSTPFEFDGSTSL
+255 GSTSFEFDGSTSL
-268 NTLLTQIS
+268 NTVLTQIS

-302 LSSADSSDG
+302 LSSADSAD
-311 SNGSNMVFSGEFLTG
+311 GSNMVFSGEFLTG

-370 DVRVNISNDTQKVFD
+370 DVRVNVSNDTQKVFD

-403 KVTEERD
+403 KITEERD

-418 QEREKLTDKQ
+418 EEREKLTDKQ

-443 DTILSSGLNQ
+443 DSILSSGLNQ

-513 MKSGSTTSEKGIV
+513 IKSGSATSEKGIV

-574 TQIEDRYYR
+574 TQVEDRYYR

>member
-50 LLLSDFNNLA
+50 LLLSEFNNLA

-74 SSADETKVKAAATSS
+74 SSSDETKVKAAATSS
-89 AANASYTLSNVT
+89 AANASYTLLNVT
-101 MATAAQSTSSKSI
+101 MATAAQSISTSIDSSM
-114 ASKIDPTKSLWSQRD
+114 DPTKSLWSQRGSMD
-129 SIQTASSV
+129 SSV

-158 LAKGAVSAVNQDTGT
+158 LAKGAISAVNQNTGT
-173 KNSISVTTDGTS
+173 LNSISVTTDGTS
-185 KAYIVRI
+185 KEYKVTI
-192 GTESGTINSN
+192 GTKAETLSSD

-231 QNVLNFSMTTYD
+231 QNVLKFSITTYD
-243 STGKATGNIQDG
+243 SNGKATGDNTD

-302 LSSADSSDG
+302 LSSADSAD
-311 SNGSNMVFSGEFLTG
+311 GSNMVFSGGFLTG

-370 DVRVNISNDTQKVFD
+370 DVRVNVSNDTQKVFD

-403 KVTEERD
+403 KITEERD

-418 QEREKLTDKQ
+418 EEREKLTDKQ

-443 DTILSSGLNQ
+443 DSILSSGLNQ

-460 SVSGVSGAFSQLTD
+460 SVSGVSGGFSQLTD

-574 TQIEDRYYR
+574 TQVEDRYYR

>member
-89 AANASYTLSNVT
+89 AGNASYTLSNVT
-101 MATAAQSTSSKSI
+101 MATAAQNISSGKISEGT
-114 ASKIDPTKSLWSQRD
+114 IDPTKSLWEQ
-129 SIQTASSV
+129 
-137 WTEKTV
+137 KTLLGSAWSGKEV
-143 EQAAI
+143 KQPDI
-148 TLSADTSTVK
+148 TISADTKTAK
-158 LAKGAVSAVNQDTGT
+158 LSKGAIFEGSLPSSIQVKNGESSQEFNIKTTGDPTLIGENDVFVNM
-173 KNSISVTTDGTS
+173 N
-185 KAYIVRI
+185 
-192 GTESGTINSN
+192 
-202 EVFINEDTGEMTFGT
+202 TGEMTFGS
-217 TLTSGSTIEAFSYQ
+217 TLANGSTVQGFTYK
-231 QNVLNFSMTTYD
+231 QNVLQFSITTYD
-243 STGKATGNIQDG
+243 SNGKATGDNEDG
-255 GSTPFEFDGSTSL
+255 SMSFEFDGSASL
-268 NTLLTQIS
+268 NTVLTQLS
-276 NSKVGISAFFDEGT
+276 NSKVGISAFYDEGT
-290 NKVVMTRKDTGN
+290 DKVVFTRKDTGD
-302 LSSADSSDG
+302 LSKTGSAG
-311 SNGSNMVFSGEFLTG
+311 GQKMVFSGEFLTN
-326 FLQLAG
+326 FLKLNTQKETG
-332 DAKGTDAKF
+332 GTDAKF

-370 DVRVNISNDTQKVFD
+370 DVRVNVSNDTQKVFD

-391 TKYNELIEKING
+391 AKYNELIEKING
-403 KVTEERD
+403 KITEERD

-418 QEREKLTDKQ
+418 EEREKLTDKQ

-433 DKAKS
+433 DKSKS

-443 DTILSSGLNQ
+443 DSILSSGLNQ

-574 TQIEDRYYR
+574 TQVEDRYYR

>member
-50 LLLSDFNNLA
+50 LLLSEFNNLA

-74 SSADETKVKAAATSS
+74 SSSDETKVKAAATSS

-101 MATAAQSTSSKSI
+101 MATAAQSISTSIDSSM
-114 ASKIDPTKSLWSQRD
+114 DPTKSLWSQRGSMD
-129 SIQTASSV
+129 SSV

-158 LAKGAVSAVNQDTGT
+158 LAKGAISAVNQNTGT
-173 KNSISVTTDGTS
+173 LNSISVTTDGTS
-185 KAYIVRI
+185 KEYKVTI
-192 GTESGTINSN
+192 GTKAETLGSD

-231 QNVLNFSMTTYD
+231 QNVLKFSITTYD
-243 STGKATGNIQDG
+243 SNGKATGDNTD

-302 LSSADSSDG
+302 LSSADSGD
-311 SNGSNMVFSGEFLTG
+311 GSNMVFSGGFLTG

-370 DVRVNISNDTQKVFD
+370 DVRVNVSNDTQKVFD

-403 KVTEERD
+403 KITEERD

-418 QEREKLTDKQ
+418 EEREKLTDKQ

-433 DKAKS
+433 VKAKS

-443 DTILSSGLNQ
+443 DSILSSGLNQ

-460 SVSGVSGAFSQLTD
+460 SVSGVSGGFSQLTD

-513 MKSGSTTSEKGIV
+513 MKSGSATSEKGIV

-574 TQIEDRYYR
+574 TQVEDRYYR